1 MENIDEE
8 MILPYFYIVI
18 ANLFLICDSLIIKST
33 YFMRTTFLMFCL
45 LISLGS
51 FAQSAQ
57 LIVKGTDKGLYIEHK
72 VIPKEN
78 WYSIGRKYEI
88 SPREIAPF
96 NGLSMDNRLS
106 IGQTIKIPLISSNFN
121 QDVENKTGIPVA
133 HKVGQK
139 EGLLHIASQYNVT
152 VAQLKK
158 WNKLSADQINIGDEL
173 VVGFVKATIPV
184 LQSKPIEAAKVEK
197 VVESTPSPAVQKQV
211 QKSVVVA
218 VPVPA
223 PAPAEKKLEKQPEKV
238 IEPQSERP
246 SKVVENASVVPA
258 TPKPIQV
265 DAFAKGAGYFSSS
278 FGQQSKEGKP
288 QKLEGFIY
296 GVFKSSSGWDDGK
309 YYVLLNSV
317 IPGTI
322 VKISVKGTDKS
333 VFAKVLGSVP
343 PGKESDGMSM
353 RMSNSAASAL
363 GIIETNTSLS
373 LVWFN

>member
-1 MENIDEE
+1 
-8 MILPYFYIVI
+8 
-18 ANLFLICDSLIIKST
+18 
-33 YFMRTTFLMFCL
+33 MRTTYLMFFL

-51 FAQSAQ
+51 FAQSTQ
-57 LIVKGTDKGLYIEHK
+57 LIVKSTGKGLYIEHK

-88 SPREIAPF
+88 SPLEIAPF
-96 NGLSMDNRLS
+96 NGLSMDKGLS

-121 QDVENKTGIPVA
+121 QDLENKTGVPVA
-133 HKVGQK
+133 HIVGQK

-152 VAQLKK
+152 VAQIKK

-173 VVGFVKATIPV
+173 VVGFVKVTIPV

-197 VVESTPSPAVQKQV
+197 VVEASPSSVLQQEVK
-211 QKSVVVA
+211 KSVLV
-218 VPVPA
+218 VPVPT
-223 PAPAEKKLEKQPEKV
+223 PASAEKKVEKQ
-238 IEPQSERP
+238 QD
-246 SKVVENASVVPA
+246 KVVEPKVEKPSKILENATVVAA
-258 TPKPIQV
+258 TPKQIQV
-265 DAFAKGAGYFSSS
+265 DASANGAGYFSSS
-278 FGQQSKEGKP
+278 FAQQSKEGKP

-322 VKISVKGTDKS
+322 IKISVKGTDKS

-363 GIIETNTSLS
+363 GIIETNTALS

>member
-1 MENIDEE
+1 MRT
-8 MILPYFYIVI
+8 
-18 ANLFLICDSLIIKST
+18 T
-33 YFMRTTFLMFCL
+33 YFMFFL

-51 FAQSAQ
+51 FAQPTQ
-57 LIVKGTDKGLYIEHK
+57 LIVKSVGKGLYIEHK

-96 NGLSMDNRLS
+96 NGLSMDKGLS
-106 IGQTIKIPLISSNFN
+106 IGQTIKIPLIPSNFN
-121 QDVENKTGIPVA
+121 QDLENKTGVPVA
-133 HKVGQK
+133 HLVGQK

-152 VAQLKK
+152 VAQIKK
-158 WNKLSADQINIGDEL
+158 WNKLSTDQINIGDEL

-184 LQSKPIEAAKVEK
+184 QQSKPIEAAKVEK
-197 VVESTPSPAVQKQV
+197 VVVATPAPAAQQEVK
-211 QKSVVVA
+211 KNVVVV

-223 PAPAEKKLEKQPEKV
+223 PAEKKVEKQQEKV
-238 IEPQSERP
+238 VESQVEKP
-246 SKVVENASVVPA
+246 SKVVENATVVAA

-265 DAFAKGAGYFSSS
+265 DASAKGAGYFSSS
-278 FGQQSKEGKP
+278 FAQQSKEGKP

-363 GIIETNTSLS
+363 GIIETNTALS

>member
-1 MENIDEE
+1 
-8 MILPYFYIVI
+8 
-18 ANLFLICDSLIIKST
+18 
-33 YFMRTTFLMFCL
+33 MRTTYIIFFLF
-45 LISLGS
+45 ISLRG

-57 LIVKGTDKGLYIEHK
+57 FIVKSTGKGLYIEHK

-96 NGLSMDNRLS
+96 NGLSMDKGLS
-106 IGQTIKIPLISSNFN
+106 IGQIIKIPLLPTNFN
-121 QDVENKTGIPVA
+121 QDLENKTGVPVA
-133 HKVGQK
+133 HIVTQK

-158 WNKLSADQINIGDEL
+158 WNKLNADQINIGDEL
-173 VVGFVKATIPV
+173 VIGFVKATMPV
-184 LQSKPIEAAKVEK
+184 LQNTSTEAVKVETVVQATPSPVVQQEVKKNIVVAAPVSTPTLAEKKVEK
-197 VVESTPSPAVQKQV
+197 QQ
-211 QKSVVVA
+211 
-218 VPVPA
+218 
-223 PAPAEKKLEKQPEKV
+223 EKV
-238 IEPQSERP
+238 AEPQINKP
-246 SKVVENASVVPA
+246 TKVVDNSAVV
-258 TPKPIQV
+258 TTNQKPIQV
-265 DAFAKGAGYFSSS
+265 DAAAKGAGYFSS
-278 FGQQSKEGKP
+278 FFEQQSKEGKP
-288 QKLEGFIY
+288 QKLEGFVY

-317 IPGTI
+317 EPGTI

-363 GIIETNTSLS
+363 GITETNTTLS

>member
-1 MENIDEE
+1 MRT
-8 MILPYFYIVI
+8 
-18 ANLFLICDSLIIKST
+18 T
-33 YFMRTTFLMFCL
+33 YFMFFL

-51 FAQSAQ
+51 FAQPTQ
-57 LIVKGTDKGLYIEHK
+57 LIVKSVGKGLYIEHK

-96 NGLSMDNRLS
+96 NGLSMDKGLS
-106 IGQTIKIPLISSNFN
+106 IGQTIKIPLIPSNFN
-121 QDVENKTGIPVA
+121 QDLENKTGVPVA
-133 HKVGQK
+133 HLVGQK

-152 VAQLKK
+152 VAQIKK
-158 WNKLSADQINIGDEL
+158 WNKLSTDQINIGDEL

-184 LQSKPIEAAKVEK
+184 QQSKPIEAAKVEK
-197 VVESTPSPAVQKQV
+197 VVVATPAPAAQQEVK
-211 QKSVVVA
+211 KNVVVV

-223 PAPAEKKLEKQPEKV
+223 PAEKKVEKQQEKV
-238 IEPQSERP
+238 VESQVEKP
-246 SKVVENASVVPA
+246 SKVVENATVVAA

-265 DAFAKGAGYFSSS
+265 DASAKGAGYFSSS
-278 FGQQSKEGKP
+278 FAQQSKEGKP

-353 RMSNSAASAL
+353 RMSNSTASAL
-363 GIIETNTSLS
+363 GIIETNTALS

>member
-1 MENIDEE
+1 
-8 MILPYFYIVI
+8 
-18 ANLFLICDSLIIKST
+18 
-33 YFMRTTFLMFCL
+33 MFFL

-51 FAQSAQ
+51 FAQPTQ
-57 LIVKGTDKGLYIEHK
+57 LIVKSIGKGLYVEHI

-96 NGLSMDNRLS
+96 NGLSMDKGLS
-106 IGQTIKIPLISSNFN
+106 IGQTIKIPLIPSNFN
-121 QDVENKTGIPVA
+121 QDLENKTGVPVA
-133 HKVGQK
+133 HIVGRK

-152 VAQLKK
+152 VAQIKK
-158 WNKLSADQINIGDEL
+158 WNKLSTDQINIGDEL

-184 LQSKPIEAAKVEK
+184 QQSKPIEAAKVEK
-197 VVESTPSPAVQKQV
+197 VVVATPAPAAQQEVK
-211 QKSVVVA
+211 KNVVVV

-223 PAPAEKKLEKQPEKV
+223 PAEKKVEKQQEKV
-238 IEPQSERP
+238 VESQVEKP
-246 SKVVENASVVPA
+246 SKVVENATVVAA

-265 DAFAKGAGYFSSS
+265 DASAKGAGYFSSS
-278 FGQQSKEGKP
+278 FAQQSKEGKP

-363 GIIETNTSLS
+363 GIIETNTALS

>member
-1 MENIDEE
+1 
-8 MILPYFYIVI
+8 
-18 ANLFLICDSLIIKST
+18 
-33 YFMRTTFLMFCL
+33 MRTTYLIFFLF
-45 LISLGS
+45 ISLGS
-51 FAQSAQ
+51 FSQSTK
-57 LIVKGTDKGLYIEHK
+57 LIVKSIGKGLYIEHK

-96 NGLSMDNRLS
+96 NGLSMDKGLS
-106 IGQTIKIPLISSNFN
+106 IGQAIKIPLISSNFN
-121 QDVENKTGIPVA
+121 QDLENKTGIPVA
-133 HKVGQK
+133 HIVGQK
-139 EGLLHIASQYNVT
+139 EGLLHIASQYNIT

-158 WNKLSADQINIGDEL
+158 WNKLNTDQINIGDEL

-184 LQSKPIEAAKVEK
+184 QQSKPIEAAKVEK
-197 VVESTPSPAVQKQV
+197 VIEPISSPIPQQEVK
-211 QKSVVVA
+211 KSAVVV
-218 VPVPA
+218 VPVPT
-223 PAPAEKKLEKQPEKV
+223 PAPSEKKVEKQQEKV
-238 IEPQSERP
+238 VEPHVERH
-246 SKVVENASVVPA
+246 SKVVENATVVAA

-265 DAFAKGAGYFSSS
+265 DASANGVGYFSSS
-278 FGQQSKEGKP
+278 FAQQSKEGKP

-363 GIIETNTSLS
+363 GIIETNTALS

>member
-1 MENIDEE
+1 MRT
-8 MILPYFYIVI
+8 
-18 ANLFLICDSLIIKST
+18 T
-33 YFMRTTFLMFCL
+33 YFMFFL

-51 FAQSAQ
+51 FAQPTQ
-57 LIVKGTDKGLYIEHK
+57 LIVKSVGKGLYIEHK

-96 NGLSMDNRLS
+96 NGLSMDKGLS

-121 QDVENKTGIPVA
+121 QDLENKTGFPVA
-133 HKVGQK
+133 HIVGQK

-152 VAQLKK
+152 VAQIKK
-158 WNKLSADQINIGDEL
+158 WNKLSTDQLNIGDEL
-173 VVGFVKATIPV
+173 VVGFVKATIPAQ
-184 LQSKPIEAAKVEK
+184 QSKPIEAAKVEK
-197 VVESTPSPAVQKQV
+197 VVEARPSPVVQQEVK
-211 QKSVVVA
+211 KSVVV
-218 VPVPA
+218 VPVPT
-223 PAPAEKKLEKQPEKV
+223 PAPAEKKVEKQQEKFV
-238 IEPQSERP
+238 EPQVEKP
-246 SKVVENASVVPA
+246 SKVLENATVVAA

-265 DAFAKGAGYFSSS
+265 DASAKGAGYFSSS
-278 FGQQSKEGKP
+278 FAQQSKEGKP

-317 IPGTI
+317 VPGTI

-363 GIIETNTSLS
+363 GIIETNIALS